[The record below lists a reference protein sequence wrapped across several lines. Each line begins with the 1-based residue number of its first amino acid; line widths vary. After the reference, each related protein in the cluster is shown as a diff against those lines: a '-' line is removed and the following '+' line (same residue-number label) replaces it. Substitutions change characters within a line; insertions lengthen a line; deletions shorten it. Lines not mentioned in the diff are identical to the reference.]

1 MQDLHLL
8 VVEDEL
14 QLAKNLARGLG
25 EQGFS
30 VLNTASAEAAEQAME
45 NGAFDAIVLD
55 LRLPRKDGL
64 DFLCELR
71 AAGNDT
77 PVLVLTARGSLEE
90 RVIGLDRGA
99 DDYLT
104 KPFAFPE
111 LVARIRAIVRR
122 RGDNQPTILK
132 TADLELD
139 TIRRRGSCAGND
151 LNLSPKETILL
162 ELLMRNAGQVVTRGM
177 IAEVVWGSHYND
189 FTNLIEV
196 FVKRLRQKIG
206 ESGSETSIVTIRGV
220 GYSMRKTS
228 GGEAN

>member
-14 QLAKNLARGLG
+14 QLARNLARGLG

-30 VLNTASAEAAEQAME
+30 VLNAASAEAAERAME

-64 DFLCELR
+64 DFLSELR

-90 RVIGLDRGA
+90 RVTGLDRGA

-104 KPFAFPE
+104 KPVAFPE

-122 RGDNQPTILK
+122 RGDNPSTILK
-132 TADLELD
+132 SADLELD
-139 TIRRRGSCAGND
+139 TIRRRASCAGND

-162 ELLMRNAGQVVTRGM
+162 ELLMRNAGQIVTRGM
-177 IAEVVWGSHYND
+177 IAEVVWGSSYND

-206 ESGSETSIVTIRGV
+206 ESGSKASIVTIRSV
-220 GYSMRKTS
+220 G
-228 GGEAN
+228 